1 MDPMAHDVVR
11 LRSRLM
17 QPGTT
22 LGRYLIESLLGQ
34 GGMGQVY
41 RAQDTTLHRRVALKI
56 LLAPR
61 GDEAQWEEAKT
72 RMLREARAA
81 AALEHPNA
89 VGIYDL
95 GEVDGTPY
103 IAMEYV
109 PGKGLHE
116 YVGDPAIAWETK
128 LRWLLDAAAALAAAH
143 EAGIVHRDVKPENV
157 RIRDDGR
164 VKVLDF
170 GIARRVAQAPSGT
183 EPTLSREAAPQPTL
197 TGQGMII
204 GTLQYMPPEQ
214 LAGKPLD
221 GRADQFA
228 WGVMAYELFA
238 GETPWPGH
246 ADVIATVTAILSTPP
261 PALFARAPQ
270 LPPAV
275 AEAIERTL
283 SKTPEGRFDS
293 MPELIAALEPY
304 AAPPTSLASVPPRSG
319 SASSIPV
326 IPRASSASGVNP
338 LGPTSVRPGTDGALT
353 LEAGRRAPTRRR
365 PWVLGAAAGVVLLA
379 AAGLGGAILARR
391 GPATAGSSSASA
403 SSSSGSAP
411 AAPTSLSALDLPAPV
426 STSTDALTAYREG
439 MQAWHDA
446 NLTGAQDDF
455 LHAATAD
462 PALGAAHLRY
472 ALMAFY
478 TQATAARTHFLK
490 AQQLRKGL
498 GEHEEILLD
507 AMAPMF
513 EHHPADWAEAER
525 RLVAA
530 TQARPYDAELFYQLA
545 WVRLG
550 KDSIA
555 ESREACKR
563 ALAIDPHYGAALY
576 ALERAGLHDADADGA
591 ISASDECLKVAPQ
604 AASCV
609 HLRLSAE
616 ALAGRCK
623 DYDEDAHRL
632 LAIDPESNEGYE
644 DLAMGG
650 FALGHPL
657 AGIREAEHMAW
668 KHSPPDDAAWGD
680 AQDRAAVAELA
691 GDRRGLEEA
700 LKELEQ
706 HASDRTDAYDRMNL
720 ALTEVGVWTELGALD
735 RAARAADTFL
745 STRDTLAEDEGLDE
759 FALVF
764 DDQPIMFKALARAG
778 KITPA
783 ELDRRRG
790 AWIDS
795 WRPRLDANIQRYLWL
810 YGYAEI
816 VDTAADAAKA
826 LDALP
831 AFAPLPRYRPSL
843 DVDAHVGHTYLLA
856 GRADE
861 AVPYLRAAAAQCNTF
876 EDPIAWVHASL
887 WLGQALEAKGQKDDA
902 CDAYRSVATRWSG
915 FGRSSSAQLARRR
928 IAALRCS
935 AH

>member
-1 MDPMAHDVVR
+1 MTPT
-11 LRSRLM
+11 LE
-17 QPGTT
+17 PGTI
-22 LGRYLIESLLGQ
+22 LGRYVVESLLGQ

-61 GDEAQWEEAKT
+61 GDEALWEEAKT

-116 YVGDPAIAWETK
+116 YVGDQAIAWETK
-128 LRWLLDAAAALAAAH
+128 LRWLLDAASALGAAH

-170 GIARRVAQAPSGT
+170 GIARRVAQAPTGT
-183 EPTLSREAAPQPTL
+183 EPTQSREAAPVPTL

-261 PALFARAPQ
+261 PALHARAPQ

-275 AEAIERTL
+275 TDAIQRTL
-283 SKTPEGRFDS
+283 SKTPEARFDS
-293 MPELIAALEPY
+293 MSELIAALETY
-304 AAPPTSLASVPPRSG
+304 AAPPASLASVPPRSASG

-326 IPRASSASGVNP
+326 IPRSSSASGVNP
-338 LGPTSVRPGTDGALT
+338 LGPTSLRPGTDGALT
-353 LEAGRRAPTRRR
+353 LSGPHTAQTARR
-365 PWVLGAAAGVVLLA
+365 PWVLGAAVGIVLLA
-379 AAGLGGAILARR
+379 GAGLGGALFARR
-391 GPATAGSSSASA
+391 GAAPAP
-403 SSSSGSAP
+403 SGSASTAPSP
-411 AAPTSLSALDLPAPV
+411 AVPTALSSLDLPPPT

-446 NLTGAQDDF
+446 NLSAAADDF
-455 LHAATAD
+455 LRAATAD

-472 ALMAFY
+472 ALLAFY
-478 TQATAARTHFLK
+478 NQATAARTHFLK

-498 GEHEEILLD
+498 GEHEEVLLD

-530 TQARPYDAELFYQLA
+530 TQARPYDAELFYQLS

-591 ISASDECLKVAPQ
+591 VAASDECLKVAPQ
-604 AASCV
+604 ATACV

-616 ALAGRCK
+616 GLAGRCK

-650 FALGHPL
+650 FALGRPL
-657 AGIREAEHMAW
+657 AGIREAETMAW
-668 KHSPPDDAAWGD
+668 KHSPPDDAQWGD
-680 AQDRAAVAELA
+680 AQDRAAIAELS
-691 GDRRGLEEA
+691 GDRRGLDAA

-706 HASDRTDAYDRMNL
+706 HASERTDAYDRMNL

-735 RAARAADTFL
+735 RAAKAADAFL
-745 STRDTLAEDEGLDE
+745 STHDMLTEDQGLDE

-764 DDQPIMFKALARAG
+764 DDLPIMFKALARAG

-783 ELDRRRG
+783 ELESRRT
-790 AWIDS
+790 AWIDG
-795 WRPRLDANIQRYLWL
+795 WRTRLDANIGRYLWL

-816 VDTAADAAKA
+816 VDTPAEAAQA
-826 LDALP
+826 LAALP

-843 DVDAHVGHTYLLA
+843 DVDAHIGHIYLLA
-856 GRADE
+856 GRVDE
-861 AVPYLRAAAAQCNTF
+861 AVAYLKAAASQCNTF

-887 WLGQALEAKGQKDDA
+887 WLGQALEAQGQKDGA
-902 CDAYRSVATRWSG
+902 CDAYRSVASRWSG
-915 FGRSSSAQLARRR
+915 FGRSSSAQLARKR
-928 IAALRCS
+928 IAALRCPT
-935 AH
+935 H